1 MFDDKEFFKSQKTFF
16 FVLAFLCISLF
27 FFNLFGTRK
36 NVSNVV
42 EAFVKPIEEVA
53 FVHSESFKSFFGIFE
68 EIKTLRTEYYD
79 LQEKYLELEAKK
91 DMLVLLEEENV
102 SLKEQLNVYKV
113 EHEII
118 PAEVLFQDWALR
130 NESLL
135 INKGLVDGIEQGDIV
150 TIGLMYVGVV
160 SDVYEFTSKV
170 RLPTSR
176 ASSLKVMIL
185 ENVLEFE
192 NDITAPQSF
201 LSGIAIGYS
210 NILKIENIETYG
222 NLVEGSVIVLNDQKI
237 GKYLYLGKVLSIDDD
252 PTASLRSCTVEV
264 PIDYSNLKYVYV
276 RKDK

>member
-1 MFDDKEFFKSQKTFF
+1 MFNDREFFKNQKIFF
-16 FVLAFLCISLF
+16 LLLTLFCISLF
-27 FFNLFGTRK
+27 FFNLFQTSK

-53 FVHSESFKSFFGIFE
+53 FVHSESVKSFFGIFQ
-68 EIKTLRTEYYD
+68 EIKTLRTNYYD
-79 LQEKYLELEAKK
+79 LQEEYLELEARQ
-91 DMLVLLEEENV
+91 DMLILLEEENI
-102 SLKEQLNVYKV
+102 SLKEQLNIYSIG
-113 EHEII
+113 HEII
-118 PAEVLFQDWALR
+118 PAEVLFQDWSLR

-135 INKGLVDGIEQGDIV
+135 INKGSVDGIVQGDIV
-150 TIGLMYVGVV
+150 TIGLMYVGIV

-192 NDITAPQSF
+192 NEISIPQSF

-237 GKYLYLGKVLSIDDD
+237 GKYLYLGKVLSVDDD

-264 PIDYSNLKYVYV
+264 PVDYSNLKFVYV
-276 RKDK
+276 RKDN